1 MTRPGSLARILPLL
15 ALLVAAGCRSGGSGA
30 GAPADDG
37 GPSATA
43 GTPAGQLGAATH
55 AERVGSGWT
64 WTVPAPAWAGMPA
77 ADERAIAVPYGH
89 QRLVLLD
96 GDGRVQW
103 EADRLGLRDV
113 APRLTAELVVAA
125 TDDGVAA
132 FRRGDGTKLWD
143 TQLGE
148 RANTPVVAGR
158 VAVTSTWEGN
168 LVGLD
173 LGDGRVVWKAAL
185 PGPSIGPPAG
195 DGSVVV
201 ATWDRSS
208 ARAGGAVAVDAATG
222 KERWARDLPGG
233 GISAPTVTRGSGPV
247 AVMVAGDLA
256 AHALALG
263 SGEDRWRTPLDGA
276 GSPEVPPAVVDAA
289 TVLVA
294 HRLGGLDLLDV
305 ATGRRTWQVSTD
317 GAATRGGPAVGP
329 EGGFAVP
336 LDDGRLLLAGP
347 NRQTELLQPP
357 TGRCSGV
364 ATGPHGW
371 LVGAT
376 REGTVNTVQA
386 GWLW

>member
-15 ALLVAAGCRSGGSGA
+15 ALVVAAGCRSGA
-30 GAPADDG
+30 GG
-37 GPSATA
+37 A
-43 GTPAGQLGAATH
+43 GTPAAPDGPATSTGVAAGQLGPATD
-55 AERVGSGWT
+55 AERVGHGWT

-96 GDGRVQW
+96 GDGQVQW

-113 APRLTAELVVAA
+113 APRLTADLVLAA

-143 TQLGE
+143 TELGE
-148 RANTPVVAGR
+148 RANAPVVAGPM
-158 VAVTSTWEGN
+158 AVTSTWEGN

-173 LGDGRVVWKAAL
+173 VSDGRVVWKAAL
-185 PGPSIGPPAG
+185 PGPSLGPPAT

-201 ATWDRSS
+201 ATWDRSGS
-208 ARAGGAVAVDAATG
+208 RTGGAVAVDGATG
-222 KERWARDLPGG
+222 KERWARALPGG
-233 GISAPTVTRGSGPV
+233 GISAAAVTTGSGPV

-256 AHALALG
+256 AHALALS
-263 SGEDRWRTPLDGA
+263 SGEERWRTPLEGT
-276 GSPEVPPAVVDAA
+276 GSPEVPPAVVDP
-289 TVLVA
+289 TSVLVA
-294 HRLGGLDLLDV
+294 HRLGGLDLLQV
-305 ATGRRTWQVSTD
+305 ATGRRTWQVSTEA
-317 GAATRGGPAVGP
+317 AATRGGPAVGP
-329 EGGFAVP
+329 EGGFAFP

-347 NRQTELLQPP
+347 DRQTELLQPP

-371 LVGAT
+371 LVAAA